1 MEDREKEVE
10 SSPKPAEGDKEDQK
24 QKYRQLGDRMK
35 KYESAKEAQLD
46 PTQPYIIRLDGHL
59 FSAFT
64 KVSSHFP
71 AYSLNTY
78 LPPLKK
84 FKFVAIQK
92 AV

>member
-10 SSPKPAEGDKEDQK
+10 SSAKPAAAEGDKEDQK

-64 KVSSHFP
+64 KVSSQFP
-71 AYSLNTY
+71 AQ
-78 LPPLKK
+78 LPRDRPIQS
-84 FKFVAIQK
+84 FKNI
-92 AV
+92 